1 MSLMLRLTK
10 NLHGAGGNFML
21 YDGLYVLQGLVDIN
35 KKGVCESSLIKK
47 SRYWPIYI
55 DDEKSR
61 LTSPTRVLSP
71 WMHFM
76 AILKMCIFMSYL

>member
-35 KKGVCESSLIKK
+35 KKGVYGDNLVSKR
-47 SRYWPIYI
+47 RY
-55 DDEKSR
+55 
-61 LTSPTRVLSP
+61 
-71 WMHFM
+71 
-76 AILKMCIFMSYL
+76 